1 MKFKESEQGI
11 YLYGEKSFNI
21 THIFECGQCFR
32 FIKEEDESYTLNA
45 CGRVINISRLENGFL
60 FKNTNA
66 YDFLNIWV
74 NYFDLERDY
83 EKIKTEIAKD
93 DIIKKA
99 VDFGYGIRLLRQDPF
114 ETVISFIISQRN
126 SIPKIKKVVALL
138 CENFGREIIFGDKK
152 HFAFPTADTLAA
164 LDVSEL
170 AILKC
175 GYRDKYIIDAAKKV
189 KNGTVNLNKIGNLPY
204 SEAKAEL
211 LKIYGVG
218 SKVADCIL
226 LFAYGKYNSFP
237 VDTWVKKVMLR
248 YNVAEKDIHTFC
260 SEYFGENAGF
270 AQQYLFYCERESGF
284 DS

>member
-1 MKFKESEQGI
+1 MKFKENEQGI

-32 FIKEEDESYTLNA
+32 FKREEDGSYTLNA

-66 YDFLNIWV
+66 DDFLNIWV

-138 CENFGREIIFGDKK
+138 CENFGKEIDFGGKK
-152 HFAFPTADTLAA
+152 HYAFPTCDTLAS
-164 LDVSEL
+164 LDVSDL

-248 YNVAEKDIHTFC
+248 YNVAEKDIHSFC
-260 SEYFGENAGF
+260 NEYFGENAGF